1 LEEEK
6 EGRERGEGVGKSEG
20 NVKRRKRGRM
30 MMGREG
36 GEKGKRGWEDSG
48 RVSRKKM

>member
-6 EGRERGEGVGKSEG
+6 EGRERERGEGVVKSEE
-20 NVKRRKRGRM
+20 NVGRGKRGRM

-36 GEKGKRGWEDSG
+36 GEKGKG
-48 RVSRKKM
+48 RMGR